1 MSEPKSEPAAK
12 APRTGLGLL
21 IVAAGTLVLIALA
34 AFVTVAVNYRHS
46 FTASDM
52 PISDLVEAT
61 VMLSPIL
68 ILGLLLI
75 GYGHRMMRR
84 G

>member
-1 MSEPKSEPAAK
+1 MADPAPR

-21 IVAAGTLVLIALA
+21 FVAGGTLILIALA
-34 AFVTVAVNYRHS
+34 AFVTVAVGFRHS

-52 PISDLVEAT
+52 PIGDLVEAT
-61 VMLSPIL
+61 VMLSPVL
-68 ILGLLLI
+68 ILGLLLL
-75 GYGHRMMRR
+75 GYGHRLMRE

>member
-1 MSEPKSEPAAK
+1 MSEPAK
-12 APRTGLGLL
+12 KPPRPGLGLTF
-21 IVAAGTLVLIALA
+21 VAAGTLILIALA
-34 AFVTVAVNYRHS
+34 AFVTIALNYRHS

-52 PISDLVEAT
+52 PIGDIVEAMA
-61 VMLSPIL
+61 MLSPIL

-84 G
+84 A

>member
-1 MSEPKSEPAAK
+1 MNEPAK
-12 APRTGLGLL
+12 KMPRTGLGLSL
-21 IVAAGTLVLIALA
+21 VVVGTLVLIALA
-34 AFVTVAVNYRHS
+34 AFVTIAVNYRHT

-52 PISDLVEAT
+52 PVTDIVEAT
-61 VMLSPIL
+61 VMLSPVL
-68 ILGLLLI
+68 ILGLLLV